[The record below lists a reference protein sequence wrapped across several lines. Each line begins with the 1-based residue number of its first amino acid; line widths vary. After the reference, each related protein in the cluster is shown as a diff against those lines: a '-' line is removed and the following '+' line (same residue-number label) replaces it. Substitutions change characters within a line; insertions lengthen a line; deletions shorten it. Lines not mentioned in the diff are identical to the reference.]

1 MPASPHPAPELP
13 RFTPGLEPS
22 LVRDQLNRLLAH
34 PLFSNSKRYP
44 VLLAYIV
51 EQTLLGHASSLKER
65 TIGVE
70 AFGRTPD
77 YDVNIDPI
85 VRTSAAEV
93 RKRLIQYYYD
103 SSHIGQLVIELSA
116 GSYVPVFRE
125 PDLPRI
131 ATESTD
137 SEGDA
142 AALASTTEEP
152 EPIPDLPRTQSGESP
167 IPNAYQPSVNPAAT
181 GIRWTQLA
189 ILLLLTLGT
198 GIAIGRYRPAPP
210 VSNMEKFWEPITASP
225 GPVTYCIGE
234 PGTTAELRRT
244 LASAENDPPT
254 AARLSVSD
262 VITLSRSIVPLV
274 PRNSAFR
281 VLSAQETSFAQ
292 LREGPNVLIGAFSNI
307 WTLRVTEKLRFG
319 FEMKDGV
326 LKLVDRKNSTPDS
339 WTLQHDA
346 SGKNIVR
353 DYAIVARIHDDLTGQ
368 PVIIIAGIMGSG
380 TEAAGEVLYN
390 PAYLDALLQKA
401 PKDWDQKNLEALIQ
415 TDVVEDHPGPPTILA
430 VETW

>member
-1 MPASPHPAPELP
+1 
-13 RFTPGLEPS
+13 
-22 LVRDQLNRLLAH
+22 V
-34 PLFSNSKRYP
+34 
-44 VLLAYIV
+44 
-51 EQTLLGHASSLKER
+51 
-65 TIGVE
+65 
-70 AFGRTPD
+70 
-77 YDVNIDPI
+77 

-103 SSHIGQLVIELSA
+103 SSHVGQLVIELSA

-131 ATESTD
+131 EATDLEANT
-137 SEGDA
+137 A
-142 AALASTTEEP
+142 APDPSQEP
-152 EPIPDLPRTQSGESP
+152 ENIPYEPSTQSTAMHLSDAYPLSRTQ
-167 IPNAYQPSVNPAAT
+167 T
-181 GIRWTQLA
+181 GRGVRWPQLT
-189 ILLLLTLGT
+189 IFLLLALGAGT
-198 GIAIGRYRPAPP
+198 AIGRYRPTSP
-210 VSNMEKFWEPITASP
+210 VSDMQKFWDPITASP

-234 PGTTAELRRT
+234 PGTTAELRRS
-244 LASAENDPPT
+244 LVSAENDPPT

-292 LREGPNVLIGAFSNI
+292 LREGPNVLIGAFSNV

-319 FEMKDGV
+319 FEMKDGI
-326 LKLVDRKNSTPDS
+326 LELVDRKNSNPAF

-353 DYAIVARIHDDLTGQ
+353 DYAIVARIHDKLTGQ

-390 PAYLDALLQKA
+390 PAYLEALLQKA
-401 PKDWDQKNLEALIQ
+401 PKDWDQRNLEALIQ
-415 TDVVEDHPGPPTILA
+415 TDVVEDHPGPPTVLS

>member
-1 MPASPHPAPELP
+1 MPASTQPAPELP
-13 RFTPGLEPS
+13 RFTPGIEPS
-22 LVRDQLNRLLAH
+22 LVREQLNRLLAH
-34 PLFSNSKRYP
+34 PLFSHSKRYP

-51 EQTLLGHASSLKER
+51 EQTLLGNASSLKER

-77 YDVNIDPI
+77 YDVNLDPV

-103 SSHIGQLVIELSA
+103 SSHVGQLVIELSA
-116 GSYVPVFRE
+116 GSYIPAFRE

-131 ATESTD
+131 
-137 SEGDA
+137 DA
-142 AALASTTEEP
+142 ADFEANASALIPSTQELETS
-152 EPIPDLPRTQSGESP
+152 PDESP
-167 IPNAYQPSVNPAAT
+167 GQSVEGSGTNASRPVTTQAEKRL
-181 GIRWTQLA
+181 RWTQLA
-189 ILLLLTLGT
+189 ILLLLALGA
-198 GIAIGRYRPAPP
+198 GIAIGRHRPAPP
-210 VSNMEKFWEPITASP
+210 LSDMEKFWEPITSSP

-234 PGTTAELRRT
+234 PGTAADLRRI
-244 LASAENDPPT
+244 SAVAGSEPST

-281 VLSAQETSFAQ
+281 VLSAQETSYEQ

-319 FEMKDGV
+319 FDMKDGT
-326 LKLVDRKNSTPDS
+326 LKLIDRKSPNSAS
-339 WTLQHDA
+339 WSLQHDA
-346 SGKNIVR
+346 SGRNIVR
-353 DYAIVARIHDDLTGQ
+353 DYAIVARIHDDVTGQ

-390 PAYLDALLQKA
+390 NVYLDSLLKNA
-401 PKDWDQKNLEALIQ
+401 PKNWVQKNLEAVIQ
-415 TDVVEDHPGPPTILA
+415 TDVVENHPGPPTILA
-430 VETW
+430 VESW